1 MESCA
6 RDVTGASQTCTGSV
20 GDYLH
25 LPESNTPWHSVMHAV
40 STPILVTV
48 PLVIAGDIEINPD
61 LSASSSMGRLKKQL
75 VYWNQKG
82 DEGLTGGRNCT
93 GMSSSDYLHPPES
106 STNWE

>member
-25 LPESNTPWHSVMHAV
+25 LPESNIPWHCVMYAV
-40 STPILVTV
+40 STPILVIV

-61 LSASSSMGRLKKQL
+61 LSASSSMGRLNKTTSIL
-75 VYWNQKG
+75 
-82 DEGLTGGRNCT
+82 EPEGGR
-93 GMSSSDYLHPPES
+93 GIDR
-106 STNWE
+106 W

>member
-25 LPESNTPWHSVMHAV
+25 LPESNIPWHCVMYAV

-48 PLVIAGDIEINPD
+48 SLVIAGD
-61 LSASSSMGRLKKQL
+61 
-75 VYWNQKG
+75 
-82 DEGLTGGRNCT
+82 RN
-93 GMSSSDYLHPPES
+93 
-106 STNWE
+106 